1 MLFPSFEFLF
11 YFLPLLLLSYH
22 AMPNRGR
29 RALLA
34 IASYF
39 FYGWWDYRF
48 IGLLWLSTV
57 IDYLAG
63 GAIHRT
69 DDPRR
74 RKRWLIV
81 SVIANLGVLGFFKYF
96 AFANRSLAAMFE
108 LLGAGYPRALLDVH
122 VILPIGISFFTFQ
135 SMSYTIDIY
144 RRKVRPAAS
153 FVDFAC
159 YISLF
164 PQLIAGPI
172 VRYSM
177 MEDQLRRP
185 EISTGRFYLGM
196 QFFII
201 GLAKKVLLADNLAPL
216 ADRFFDAPNLLVFGT
231 PDAVLAVLAYSLQ
244 IYFDFSGY
252 SDMAVGLGYFL
263 GYGFPK
269 NFDSPYK
276 ALSFREFWRRWHI
289 TLSTWLRDYLYISL
303 GGSRRGRWKTYRNLL
318 LTMLLGGLWHGAN
331 WTFFIWGAWH
341 GALLALERAMG
352 KRNPLRFLPRRVKQ
366 LGVFALVCL
375 GWVFF
380 RSGDLQTALI
390 VFARLFGGGF
400 GETALL
406 TKPFRLPLLTLA
418 VGLFIAFGRSNSWEL
433 APRPHRRKTIA
444 LALLF
449 LTSLLFLFGSVTHPF
464 LYFQF

>member
-196 QFFII
+196 QFFHHRS
-201 GLAKKVLLADNLAPL
+201 GQEGAAGRPSRAAGRSLFRCAESACL
-216 ADRFFDAPNLLVFGT
+216 RT
-231 PDAVLAVLAYSLQ
+231 PDAVLAVLAYSCRF
-244 IYFDFSGY
+244 ISTFPVIRTWPS
-252 SDMAVGLGYFL
+252 AWAIFL

-276 ALSFREFWRRWHI
+276 ALSFANFGAAGTSPSRPGCAI
-289 TLSTWLRDYLYISL
+289 ISTFPWAV
-303 GGSRRGRWKTYRNLL
+303 RGA
-318 LTMLLGGLWHGAN
+318 GA
-331 WTFFIWGAWH
+331 G
-341 GALLALERAMG
+341 R
-352 KRNPLRFLPRRVKQ
+352 P
-366 LGVFALVCL
+366 
-375 GWVFF
+375 
-380 RSGDLQTALI
+380 TA
-390 VFARLFGGGF
+390 
-400 GETALL
+400 TCC
-406 TKPFRLPLLTLA
+406 
-418 VGLFIAFGRSNSWEL
+418 
-433 APRPHRRKTIA
+433 
-444 LALLF
+444 
-449 LTSLLFLFGSVTHPF
+449 
-464 LYFQF
+464 